1 MTAQI
6 ERLRRLSMSDRRS
19 VDDVLGGAD
28 GVLGT
33 VELDPRTRALVRVAA
48 LVALDGPSA
57 SFDETVAVAL
67 AAGAS
72 PDDIVDT
79 MIAVGPV
86 VGSAHLVSSAP
97 KLAMALGY
105 DVGADLE
112 GLDHPKRGVTG
123 R

>member
-1 MTAQI
+1 MI
-6 ERLRRLSMSDRRS
+6 GHLERLRRLSMSDRRS
-19 VDDVLGGAD
+19 VDEVLAGADVLGG
-28 GVLGT
+28 
-33 VELDPRTRALVRVAA
+33 VELDARTRALVRVAV

-79 MIAVGPV
+79 MLAVGPT

-105 DVGADLE
+105 DVAADLE
-112 GLDHPKRGVTG
+112 GLDPPDKGMTPG
-123 R
+123 